1 MTASQAQEPGSG
13 PAPARRTFDSLN
25 PATGQPSATFPLYSR
40 ADAEVAVSRA
50 REAARWWA
58 GLSWAERRSRLLDWK
73 SFLTRHMDEL
83 AELMHVET
91 GKPADDATLEIVL
104 AILHVDWA
112 ARPARSSFG
121 RTDADLKRTVKLVTL
136 LHGRRGRQARP

>member
-1 MTASQAQEPGSG
+1 MTASQAQEPGPG

-25 PATGQPSATFPLYSR
+25 PATGQPIATFPLYSR
-40 ADAEVAVSRA
+40 ADAEVAVRRA

-58 GLSWAERRSRLLDWK
+58 GLGWRERRNRLLDWK

-91 GKPADDATLEIVL
+91 GKPADDATLRRL
-104 AILHVDWA
+104 
-112 ARPARSSFG
+112 
-121 RTDADLKRTVKLVTL
+121 LKLPIKT
-136 LHGRRGRQARP
+136 